1 MAATLET
8 MLVLTRIKLKDL
20 KVRQW
25 SEPELVAAA
34 NEGKNELVKLIR
46 QARSD
51 YFETSVTGTMITAVA
66 PNPTTITLPSDFAE
80 LKEIICT
87 DAGYYDIGFTYCD
100 QSDVR
105 FKQALIDGGAF
116 ANGQGMFY
124 YTITAEKTMLLSPGS
139 DMALNYKIWY
149 VKTIPDM
156 QYPTDA
162 PTGIPPEHYDYI
174 LTWMICEC
182 MRSNADPRLDLYQA
196 KLGDQAKSVMV
207 SVGQRQIKE
216 AQFVT
221 GFMESEEQWG

>member
-8 MLVLTRIKLKDL
+8 MLALTRLKLKDL
-20 KVRQW
+20 RVRQW
-25 SEPELVAAA
+25 SEPELVASA

-51 YFETSVTGTMITAVA
+51 YFETSVTGTMTTASA

-87 DAGYYDIGFTYCD
+87 DSGYQDIGFTYCD

-124 YTITAEKTMLLSPGS
+124 YTITDERTLLLSPGS
-139 DMALNYKIWY
+139 DVALNYKIWY

-156 QYPTDA
+156 QFPSDA
-162 PTGIPPEHYDYI
+162 PTGIPPEHWDFI
-174 LTWMICEC
+174 VTHMVCEC
-182 MRSNADPRLDLYQA
+182 MRSAADPRLDLYLA
-196 KLGDQAKSVMV
+196 KMSDQGKSVRA

-216 AQFVT
+216 AQFVD
-221 GFMESEEQWG
+221 GYMESFENWG